1 MAAINNRS
9 GHPNQCP
16 APLGV
21 ARSTLAGDISAL
33 NLWVAFRKACVSPED
48 VTPEELEGDGAESL
62 ITELCRWA
70 SSRPIPLS
78 FDDNLQRKKSKTGT
92 KCNRL
97 LQPVT
102 LVKYVGKHIKYFC
115 KVYPDHP
122 DWKHLNPNRQDAVPQ
137 WWTEL
142 KPLFLKS
149 ARNFMLQY
157 QGDGVFGVNDIKPLY
172 QDLGLDDNNGSE
184 PLLVCDQK
192 HIAIGL
198 VKKAANTNNNL
209 QMLAIIHSVADAIG
223 RGGEAKSQTFR
234 DWSFDY
240 SWNVT
245 NTPWK
250 EKKTI
255 QGYAMPR
262 VADERW
268 YADWYLSMGMYC
280 MCEKGLYRTPQ
291 AINAGLLLAVF
302 PLLHGKNDE
311 YCSEKITNVIRS
323 VLPTD
328 VRDQFSSKSL
338 RQAGISQCAKH
349 PHMTIFHLSALSG
362 HSTQTTADSYLDRD
376 DVGRGVPA
384 INALHKKKNLFTPIV
399 KPSLDSLGSDKK
411 SALKLMGVMFQ
422 CNIYKFK
429 KGKEL
434 YPVMETFAASLI
446 MHYPQ
451 LERDCGASNRV
462 CSMLLDHATKVGIT
476 CSAAIDLPP
485 DQILH
490 RWAETIMS
498 DYRNKSK
505 FASISV
511 MDEPGQEVYAAVAT
525 LADCVKSIEV
535 TNKALAS
542 KVERM
547 SAQFD
552 GLMRQ
557 HAADQSI
564 ISTLHRTNE
573 DLRQKLNR
581 MYDNDSLHTQ
591 QLLLTPQGGKS
602 RRKRKRRRR
611 GSPDQSPEQSPVID
625 NDADNSLGTRN
636 EDALAVN
643 NEGPDTEDV
652 LTGEPIET
660 DGRTI
665 AGHTT
670 QARRT
675 LRFGHD
681 GAQVASGASD
691 SMKRKMFADA
701 LIFLGQNGSLR
712 MHSKLELASIPTT
725 LVSEQSLL
733 VNCLQLADYV
743 GMDNEQIRNNIQI
756 LRSATRASDNI
767 EIHDA
772 ANILVHAC
780 EDKLNEF
787 VPPAGKRRPEPTIA
801 GMGARI
807 KSYKKR
813 IKAAKKSK
821 EKPNKIRLISLE
833 DLKRLEPGEN

>member
-1 MAAINNRS
+1 MAAINRNS
-9 GHPNQCP
+9 HHNQHP

-33 NLWVAFRKACVSPED
+33 NLWVAFRKACGSPED
-48 VTPEELEGDGAESL
+48 VTRTELEDDGAESL
-62 ITELCRWA
+62 VMELCRWA

-78 FDDNLQRKKSKTGT
+78 FDDNLQRKEAKSGNKT
-92 KCNRL
+92 CNRL

-102 LVKYVGKHIKYFC
+102 LVKYIGKHIKYFR

-122 DWKHLNPNRQDAVPQ
+122 HWRHLNPNRQDAVPQ

-142 KPLFLKS
+142 SPLFMKS

-291 AINAGLLLAVF
+291 AINSGLKLAVF

-311 YCSEKITNVIRS
+311 YCSEKITNVIQS
-323 VLPTD
+323 VLPKD

-384 INALHKKKNLFTPIV
+384 INALHKKKNLLLPHKSV
-399 KPSLDSLGSDKK
+399 KLDIND
-411 SALKLMGVMFQ
+411 
-422 CNIYKFK
+422 C
-429 KGKEL
+429 
-434 YPVMETFAASLI
+434 PV
-446 MHYPQ
+446 
-451 LERDCGASNRV
+451 
-462 CSMLLDHATKVGIT
+462 
-476 CSAAIDLPP
+476 
-485 DQILH
+485 
-490 RWAETIMS
+490 
-498 DYRNKSK
+498 
-505 FASISV
+505 
-511 MDEPGQEVYAAVAT
+511 
-525 LADCVKSIEV
+525 
-535 TNKALAS
+535 
-542 KVERM
+542 
-547 SAQFD
+547 
-552 GLMRQ
+552 
-557 HAADQSI
+557 
-564 ISTLHRTNE
+564 
-573 DLRQKLNR
+573 
-581 MYDNDSLHTQ
+581 
-591 QLLLTPQGGKS
+591 
-602 RRKRKRRRR
+602 
-611 GSPDQSPEQSPVID
+611 
-625 NDADNSLGTRN
+625 
-636 EDALAVN
+636 
-643 NEGPDTEDV
+643 
-652 LTGEPIET
+652 
-660 DGRTI
+660 
-665 AGHTT
+665 
-670 QARRT
+670 
-675 LRFGHD
+675 
-681 GAQVASGASD
+681 
-691 SMKRKMFADA
+691 
-701 LIFLGQNGSLR
+701 
-712 MHSKLELASIPTT
+712 
-725 LVSEQSLL
+725 
-733 VNCLQLADYV
+733 
-743 GMDNEQIRNNIQI
+743 
-756 LRSATRASDNI
+756 
-767 EIHDA
+767 
-772 ANILVHAC
+772 
-780 EDKLNEF
+780 
-787 VPPAGKRRPEPTIA
+787 
-801 GMGARI
+801 
-807 KSYKKR
+807 
-813 IKAAKKSK
+813 
-821 EKPNKIRLISLE
+821 
-833 DLKRLEPGEN
+833 